1 MPQKGRKH
9 MKKRSIEEILRSY
22 TAGEYPTLEAVNK
35 DLKAAG
41 SDVLLDPQKNVLTPE
56 ERAVTKVGETPAS
69 ANGYGLMSSGTGTLD
84 KVRITGGVLTT
95 GGNEILEN
103 GKVNMDLTVYIG
115 GKRYSVRGRQLA
127 EGRTG
132 GE

>member
-1 MPQKGRKH
+1 
-9 MKKRSIEEILRSY
+9 MKKREIEEILRSY
-22 TAGEYPTLEAVNK
+22 TAGEYPTLEAVNQE
-35 DLKAAG
+35 LKAAG

-84 KVRITGGVLTT
+84 KVHITGGVLTT
-95 GGNEILEN
+95 GGNQILEN

-115 GKRYSVRGRQLA
+115 GKRYSVRGRQLVTWRP
-127 EGRTG
+127 EGQ
-132 GE
+132 